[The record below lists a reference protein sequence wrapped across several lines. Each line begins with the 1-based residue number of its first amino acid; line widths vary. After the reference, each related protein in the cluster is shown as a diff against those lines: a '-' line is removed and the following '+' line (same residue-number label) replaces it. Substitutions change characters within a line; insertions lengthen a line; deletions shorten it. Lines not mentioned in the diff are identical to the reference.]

1 MVYGIP
7 THLVYLQATGILFMT
22 CGLLDIW
29 LAIFRG
35 SLSEPSDVREFCR
48 SMHAVITRYFTNVV
62 LIYGVP

>member
-7 THLVYLQATGILFMT
+7 SHLVYLQATGILFMT

-35 SLSEPSDVREFCR
+35 SLSEPRDGREFSR
-48 SMHAVITRYFTNVV
+48 SMRS
-62 LIYGVP
+62 